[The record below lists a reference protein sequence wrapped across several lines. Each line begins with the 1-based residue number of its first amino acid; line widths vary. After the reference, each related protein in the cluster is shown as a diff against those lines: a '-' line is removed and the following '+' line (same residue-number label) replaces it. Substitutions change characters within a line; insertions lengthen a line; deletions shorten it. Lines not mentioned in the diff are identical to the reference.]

1 MVQLKPNQSLVI
13 SHQSPVNSK
22 NSMPKNNINLTE
34 TMKKLRAIAAW
45 FDGQEEIDVEKGL
58 EKVKEGAELI
68 KASRE
73 RLKELENE
81 FEEVKKK
88 LGDSE

>member
-1 MVQLKPNQSLVI
+1 MLREIEYHMSRSQT
-13 SHQSPVNSK
+13 
-22 NSMPKNNINLTE
+22 NLTE

-45 FDGQEEIDVEKGL
+45 FEQQDEIDVERGL

-68 KASRE
+68 RVSRE
-73 RLKELENE
+73 RLRELENE

-88 LGDSE
+88 LNTEE

>member
-1 MVQLKPNQSLVI
+1 MSKP
-13 SHQSPVNSK
+13 
-22 NSMPKNNINLTE
+22 NINLTE
-34 TMKKLRAIAAW
+34 TINKLRGITEW
-45 FDGQEEIDVEKGL
+45 FESQNEIDVEKGL

-68 KASRE
+68 TASRA

-88 LGDSE
+88 IADEE

>member
-1 MVQLKPNQSLVI
+1 
-13 SHQSPVNSK
+13 
-22 NSMPKNNINLTE
+22 MPKSSINLTE
-34 TMKKLRAIAAW
+34 TMKKLRVIAGW
-45 FDGQEEIDVEKGL
+45 FEQQDEIDVEKGL

-88 LGDSE
+88 LGDGQ

>member
-1 MVQLKPNQSLVI
+1 
-13 SHQSPVNSK
+13 
-22 NSMPKNNINLTE
+22 MPKANINLTE
-34 TMKKLRAIAAW
+34 TMKKLRAITAW
-45 FDGQEEIDVEKGL
+45 FDAEKEIDVEKGL

-88 LGDSE
+88 LGEDA

>member
-1 MVQLKPNQSLVI
+1 M
-13 SHQSPVNSK
+13 SK
-22 NSMPKNNINLTE
+22 GEHINLTD
-34 TMKKLRAIAAW
+34 TIKKLRAITGW
-45 FDGQEEIDVEKGL
+45 FETQDEIDVEKGL

-88 LGDSE
+88 VPS

>member
-1 MVQLKPNQSLVI
+1 M
-13 SHQSPVNSK
+13 SK
-22 NSMPKNNINLTE
+22 QNTNLTE
-34 TMKKLRAIAAW
+34 TMKKLRAISSW
-45 FDGQEEIDVEKGL
+45 FEDQSEIDVEKGL

-68 KASRE
+68 KAGRE

-88 LGDSE
+88 LADE

>member
-1 MVQLKPNQSLVI
+1 MTKGNEGV
-13 SHQSPVNSK
+13 
-22 NSMPKNNINLTE
+22 NLTE
-34 TMKKLRAIAAW
+34 TMKKLRTITEW
-45 FDGQEEIDVEKGL
+45 FESQEEVDVEKGL
-58 EKVKEGAELI
+58 EKVKEGADLI

-88 LGDSE
+88 LSDEE

>member
-1 MVQLKPNQSLVI
+1 
-13 SHQSPVNSK
+13 
-22 NSMPKNNINLTE
+22 MPKSESTNLTD
-34 TMKKLRAIAAW
+34 TIKKLRTITEW
-45 FDGQEEIDVEKGL
+45 FESQSEVDVERGL

-68 KASRE
+68 KTGRT

-88 LGDSE
+88 LGEE